1 MWNKKRLELKW
12 LKTKWKAQ
20 RFHHLIQRLWIV
32 KDLFRDIYMQIKWS
46 QNIVS
51 TKSRKL

>member
-1 MWNKKRLELKW
+1 MIENQLKSSEISPPHS
-12 LKTKWKAQ
+12 K
-20 RFHHLIQRLWIV
+20 V
-32 KDLFRDIYMQIKWS
+32 VDCVNDLFRDIYMQIKWS